1 MLLNQIME
9 MVPRPATLEEA
20 GDRFAYLAS
29 DQASYV
35 TGQSILLDYG
45 ATLRS
50 ETEPACR
57 SRRTQDIRREHNP
70 KITPTSE

>member
-1 MLLNQIME
+1 ME

-20 GDRFAYLAS
+20 GDLFAYLAS

-45 ATLRS
+45 ATL
-50 ETEPACR
+50 
-57 SRRTQDIRREHNP
+57 
-70 KITPTSE
+70 